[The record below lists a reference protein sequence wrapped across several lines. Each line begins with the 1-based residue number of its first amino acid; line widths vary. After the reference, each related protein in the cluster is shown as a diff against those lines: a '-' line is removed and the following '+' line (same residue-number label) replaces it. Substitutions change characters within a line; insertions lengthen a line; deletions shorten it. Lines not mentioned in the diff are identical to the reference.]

1 MKQILIWSAHKM
13 ICMCIDN
20 LPNVWP
26 SSNLQ
31 LWEVYC
37 EVALNYNVYFSGAY
51 VYAYID
57 THITDAYMYVI

>member
-1 MKQILIWSAHKM
+1 M